1 MSAWSRERVLRFLKR
16 ALPVSAALVVAP
28 LALTSWVESSA
39 PGTAP
44 PQDAAS
50 SPPVTPVAAAPA
62 AGGVAATVEPDR
74 VHTLRAGDTLG
85 RALRALGLAGDEAE
99 RAANAASVYVNPKQ
113 LRPGM
118 RIAAFVSSFSGG
130 DGASAPRAATTSGSS
145 YASQTAQPTRFE
157 LAVAGR
163 GHLSVE
169 RGGEEWLPSW
179 RPYRRELRTRAVH
192 GSLSGSLE
200 SSVAAAGAHSDLA
213 YAMADVLQWDLDFN
227 RDLQPGDRFDVLFE
241 EVHLEGSYF
250 GVERV
255 LALSYAQANRKL
267 EVFRFGSA
275 GAFYD
280 AEGRPSEKMF
290 LRAPLPYSRVTS
302 KFSTRRFHPVL
313 KIHRPHYGVDY
324 GAPVGTPVRVT
335 AAGTVLHAGWE
346 GGGGKTVKVRHPNG
360 FVTCYL
366 HLSGFAAGVRAGSR
380 VRQGELIGYVGATG
394 LASGP
399 HLDYRVQR
407 NGTWI
412 DPQSLKSVPGPALDT
427 LQLADFRVVR
437 DVMRPMLAGTAEPP
451 AAGADAFLLAA
462 ARAGAPGQSS
472 GARDARDG
480 DKPRT
485 ARATDSTT
493 RK

>member
-1 MSAWSRERVLRFLKR
+1 MSAWSRERVLQFLKR

-28 LALTSWVESSA
+28 LALTSWIESPA
-39 PGTAP
+39 ANPLDPAP
-44 PQDAAS
+44 P
-50 SPPVTPVAAAPA
+50 SPESPLAAAPA
-62 AGGVAATVEPDR
+62 PGGVAATLEPDR
-74 VHTLRAGDTLG
+74 VRTLRSGDTLG
-85 RALRALGLAGDEAE
+85 KALRDLGFAGDEAE
-99 RAANAASVYVNPKQ
+99 RAANAASVYVNPRQ

-118 RIAAFVSSFSGG
+118 RVAAFLAGSTGAEGAGVS
-130 DGASAPRAATTSGSS
+130 GASHGFNS
-145 YASQTAQPTRFE
+145 AQPARFE

-169 RGGEEWLPSW
+169 RGGDEWLPSW

-192 GSLSGSLE
+192 GVLAGSLE
-200 SSVAAAGAHSDLA
+200 SSVAAAGANSDLA

-250 GVERV
+250 GIERV
-255 LALSYAQANRKL
+255 LALSYAQSNRKL

-360 FVTCYL
+360 FITCYL

-399 HLDYRVQR
+399 HLDYRVQK

-412 DPQSLKSVPGPALDT
+412 DPQSLKSVPGPSLDA
-427 LQLADFRVVR
+427 LQLADFRTVR
-437 DVMRPMLAGTAEPP
+437 DAMRPILDGAAEPP
-451 AAGADAFLLAA
+451 ASGADSFLLAA
-462 ARAGAPGQSS
+462 ARSGSPGLNS
-472 GARDARDG
+472 DG
-480 DKPRT
+480 
-485 ARATDSTT
+485 RADRGGGKSAAALETNSTT
-493 RK
+493 RR

>member
-1 MSAWSRERVLRFLKR
+1 MRAWRRERVLQFLKR

-28 LALTSWVESSA
+28 LALTSWIESPAANPLAPAPSSA
-39 PGTAP
+39 VG
-44 PQDAAS
+44 
-50 SPPVTPVAAAPA
+50 PVAAAPA
-62 AGGVAATVEPDR
+62 PGGVAASLEPDR
-74 VHTLRAGDTLG
+74 VRTLRSGDTLG
-85 RALRALGLAGDEAE
+85 KALRDLGFAGDEAE
-99 RAANAASVYVNPKQ
+99 RAASAASLYVNPRQ

-130 DGASAPRAATTSGSS
+130 DGSVASP
-145 YASQTAQPTRFE
+145 ASNTAQPTRFE

-169 RGGEEWLPSW
+169 RGGDEWLPSW

-192 GSLSGSLE
+192 GVLAGSLE
-200 SSVAAAGAHSDLA
+200 SSVAAAGANSDLA

-250 GVERV
+250 GIERV
-255 LALSYAQANRKL
+255 LALSYAQSNRKL

-302 KFSTRRFHPVL
+302 KFSARRFHPVL

-360 FVTCYL
+360 FITCYL

-407 NGTWI
+407 DGTWI
-412 DPQSLKSVPGPALDT
+412 DPQSLKSVPGPPLDA
-427 LQLADFRVVR
+427 LQLADFRTIR
-437 DVMRPMLAGTAEPP
+437 DALRPILDGTAEPP
-451 AAGADAFLLAA
+451 TSGADSFLLAA
-462 ARAGAPGQSS
+462 ARSGSPGQSPD
-472 GARDARDG
+472 ARDARG
-480 DKPRT
+480 GGKSAA
-485 ARATDSTT
+485 ARETNSTT
-493 RK
+493 RR

>member
-1 MSAWSRERVLRFLKR
+1 VLQFLKR
-16 ALPVSAALVVAP
+16 ALPVSAALLVAP
-28 LALTSWVESSA
+28 LALTSWIESSA
-39 PGTAP
+39 ANP
-44 PQDAAS
+44 PHPTPS
-50 SPPVTPVAAAPA
+50 SPVGPVAAAPA
-62 AGGVAATVEPDR
+62 AEAVAAGLEPDR
-74 VHTLRAGDTLG
+74 VRTLRPGDTLG
-85 RALRALGLAGDEAE
+85 KALRDLGFAGDEAE
-99 RAANAASVYVNPKQ
+99 RAANAASVYVNPRQ

-118 RIAAFVSSFSGG
+118 RVAAFLAGSA
-130 DGASAPRAATTSGSS
+130 GATGAQGSS
-145 YASQTAQPTRFE
+145 LAQPARFE

-192 GSLSGSLE
+192 GVLAGSLE
-200 SSVAAAGAHSDLA
+200 SSVAAAGADSDLA

-250 GVERV
+250 GIERV
-255 LALSYAQANRKL
+255 LALSYAQSNRKL

-302 KFSTRRFHPVL
+302 KFSARRFHPVL

-335 AAGTVLHAGWE
+335 AAGTVLHAGWD

-407 NGTWI
+407 NGAWI
-412 DPQSLKSVPGPALDT
+412 DPQSLKSVPGPPLDA
-427 LQLADFRVVR
+427 LQLVDFRTAR
-437 DVMRPMLAGTAEPP
+437 DAMRPFLAGTAQPP
-451 AAGADAFLLAA
+451 ASGADAFLLAA
-462 ARAGAPGQSS
+462 ARSGSPGQNP
-472 GARDARDG
+472 DARDSRG
-480 DKPRT
+480 GSKPAAALET
-485 ARATDSTT
+485 NSTT
-493 RK
+493 RR

>member
-1 MSAWSRERVLRFLKR
+1 MSAWSRARVLQFLKT

-28 LALTSWVESSA
+28 IALTSWIES
-39 PGTAP
+39 PEAP
-44 PQDAAS
+44 PLDPATS
-50 SPPVTPVAAAPA
+50 SPAGPVAAATGA
-62 AGGVAATVEPDR
+62 RAVAASLEPDR
-74 VHTLRAGDTLG
+74 VRTLRSGDTLG
-85 RALRALGLAGDEAE
+85 KALRDLGFASDEAE
-99 RAANAASVYVNPKQ
+99 RAANAASVYVNPRQ

-118 RIAAFVSSFSGG
+118 RVAAFLASSDGPTASG
-130 DGASAPRAATTSGSS
+130 AAESRSL
-145 YASQTAQPTRFE
+145 AQPARFE

-169 RGGEEWLPSW
+169 RGGEEWLPTF

-192 GSLSGSLE
+192 GTLSGSLE
-200 SSVAAAGAHSDLA
+200 SSVAAAGADSDLA

-250 GVERV
+250 GIERV

-267 EVFRFGSA
+267 EVFRFGSD

-280 AEGRPSEKMF
+280 PEGRPSEKMF

-302 KFSTRRFHPVL
+302 KFSARRFHPVL

-335 AAGTVLHAGWE
+335 AAGTVLHAGWD

-412 DPQSLKSVPGPALDT
+412 DPQSLKSVPGPPLDAV
-427 LQLADFRVVR
+427 QLADFRAVR
-437 DVMRPMLAGTAEPP
+437 DAVRPLLAGTAQPP
-451 AAGADAFLLAA
+451 ASGADAFLLAA
-462 ARAGAPGQSS
+462 VGSGSPGRP
-472 GARDARDG
+472 GEARDARG
-480 DKPRT
+480 GSKP
-485 ARATDSTT
+485 AAAPEANSTT
-493 RK
+493 RR